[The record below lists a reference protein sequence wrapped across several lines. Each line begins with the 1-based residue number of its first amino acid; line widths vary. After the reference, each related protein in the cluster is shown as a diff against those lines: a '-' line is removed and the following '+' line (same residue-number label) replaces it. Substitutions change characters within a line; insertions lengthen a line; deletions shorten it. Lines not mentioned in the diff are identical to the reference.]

1 MGEVQ
6 IRSKYK
12 KGGAVSYGF
21 AFEIANVGGKRKWF
35 TKYGFKSKKEAKQAG
50 EVAQQNYEN
59 FGQVVSKDEISYSDF
74 IDYWLE
80 NDCAIDLKPVTVS
93 KYEKMSNLL
102 LKPNLGKYK
111 LKSITKE
118 ILQTFL
124 TEMYDKG
131 YSYNSLTVI
140 KGLLTKSFNFAV
152 DNHYVNY
159 SPALRLKIPK
169 NRIPKVPTRSAPH
182 TYIPK
187 EYMEKIFERFP
198 ENSSSYLPLKL
209 AYECG
214 LRLGEVFA
222 LCWEDVDFVNKVI
235 RINRQVQWYEDKER
249 KLEEIIKKNGT
260 AECGN
265 GFWYFAPPKYKSYRV
280 VEISDEL
287 ADILANARDRQL
299 KARDYYGIFYK
310 NYYAA
315 NPLYFEGTR
324 PERECSVNKISDDDS
339 GYHIN
344 LICIR
349 ENGTYVSPRTMQ
361 HVSRVIKKEIF
372 PDFDFHSLRHTHAS
386 MLLEAGAEQKYI
398 QTRLGHSNL
407 KITIDV
413 YEHTTENLRS
423 RGRAV
428 VNKLYN

>member
-169 NRIPKVPTRSAPH
+169 KQNSQS
-182 TYIPK
+182 TYSFCPAYI
-187 EYMEKIFERFP
+187 YSQRVHG
-198 ENSSSYLPLKL
+198 EN
-209 AYECG
+209 
-214 LRLGEVFA
+214 
-222 LCWEDVDFVNKVI
+222 I
-235 RINRQVQWYEDKER
+235 
-249 KLEEIIKKNGT
+249 
-260 AECGN
+260 
-265 GFWYFAPPKYKSYRV
+265 
-280 VEISDEL
+280 
-287 ADILANARDRQL
+287 
-299 KARDYYGIFYK
+299 
-310 NYYAA
+310 
-315 NPLYFEGTR
+315 
-324 PERECSVNKISDDDS
+324 
-339 GYHIN
+339 
-344 LICIR
+344 
-349 ENGTYVSPRTMQ
+349 
-361 HVSRVIKKEIF
+361 
-372 PDFDFHSLRHTHAS
+372 
-386 MLLEAGAEQKYI
+386 
-398 QTRLGHSNL
+398 
-407 KITIDV
+407 
-413 YEHTTENLRS
+413 
-423 RGRAV
+423 
-428 VNKLYN
+428 

>member
-1 MGEVQ
+1 M
-6 IRSKYK
+6 
-12 KGGAVSYGF
+12 
-21 AFEIANVGGKRKWF
+21 
-35 TKYGFKSKKEAKQAG
+35 
-50 EVAQQNYEN
+50 
-59 FGQVVSKDEISYSDF
+59 
-74 IDYWLE
+74 
-80 NDCAIDLKPVTVS
+80 
-93 KYEKMSNLL
+93 
-102 LKPNLGKYK
+102 
-111 LKSITKE
+111 
-118 ILQTFL
+118 
-124 TEMYDKG
+124 
-131 YSYNSLTVI
+131 
-140 KGLLTKSFNFAV
+140 
-152 DNHYVNY
+152 
-159 SPALRLKIPK
+159 KIPK
-169 NRIPKVPTRSAPH
+169 NRLPKVPTRSAPH
-182 TYIPK
+182 VYIPK

-198 ENSSSYLPLKL
+198 ENSSSYLPLKI

-222 LCWEDVDFVNKVI
+222 LCWEDVDFINKVI

-260 AECGN
+260 SECGN
-265 GFWYFAPPKYKSYRV
+265 GFWYFTSPKYKSYRV

-287 ADILANARDRQL
+287 ANILANARDRQL

-361 HVSRVIKKEIF
+361 HVSRVIKKEIY